1 MTQKGSFRI
10 EANMPTV
17 AQVTD
22 DGEITS
28 SEYAGDSM
36 IYWNDES
43 KITCELCN
51 YESIVALFEEGL

>member
-1 MTQKGSFRI
+1 
-10 EANMPTV
+10 MPTV